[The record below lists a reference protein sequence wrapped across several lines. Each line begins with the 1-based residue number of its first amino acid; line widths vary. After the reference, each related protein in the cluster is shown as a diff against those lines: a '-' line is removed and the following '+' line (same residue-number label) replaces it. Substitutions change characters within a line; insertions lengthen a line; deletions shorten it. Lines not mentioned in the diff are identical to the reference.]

1 MDLIRWYY
9 NSLILKILIIGT
21 IVVTLYSLISSMIS
35 DSVVFKDIL
44 MLAMAVSIGCVYVLD
59 RNSKRGNTDMCVWL
73 VIGGQIVLSI
83 ISRVM

>member
-1 MDLIRWYY
+1 
-9 NSLILKILIIGT
+9 
-21 IVVTLYSLISSMIS
+21 MIS